1 MSRELKNWGMLL
13 FLATIWGSSFILMKR
28 GMIDKVSGD
37 SIFSSNQV
45 GAMRMLFASSALFP
59 LGLRYFKSFNSVKFI
74 LSLAVVAFLG
84 NFVPAFLFTYAET
97 GISSGYAGMLNSCTP
112 IFTLIIGTLLFKQP
126 LVRLQVLGVAIG
138 TVGIVWLVNGVSVVD
153 TSGSVWHV
161 LAVVLATLFYAI
173 SVNTIKY
180 NLNGIKPLKITSMA
194 FTLSFIP
201 ALLLFFHF
209 DTPATIV
216 SNSYAP
222 SALIYIGILALIGTA
237 FSVVIFNIL
246 IANSSALFASS
257 VTYFIPIVAL
267 LIGLWDGEVMSIYQ
281 VLAMLVILSGV
292 YIANVLGKR
301 KEKKDQRI

>member
-1 MSRELKNWGMLL
+1 MSREFKNWAMLL
-13 FLATIWGSSFILMKR
+13 FLAVIWGSSFLLMKR
-28 GMIDKVSGD
+28 GMVDKVSGEA
-37 SIFSSNQV
+37 IFSSTQV
-45 GAMRMLFASSALFP
+45 AAMRMLFASSVLLP
-59 LGLRYFKSFNSVKFI
+59 LGIRYFKSFNSFKLI

-84 NFVPAFLFTYAET
+84 NFLPAFLFTYGQT

-112 IFTLIIGTLLFKQP
+112 IFTLIVGTILFKQP
-126 LVRLQVLGVAIG
+126 LVRLQVIGVVIG
-138 TVGIVWLVNGVSVVD
+138 TIGIVGLVNGVSVVD

-161 LAVVLATLFYAI
+161 LSVVLATLFYAI

-180 NLNGIKPLKITSMA
+180 TLIGIKALKITAMA
-194 FTLSFIP
+194 FSLSFLP
-201 ALLLFFHF
+201 ALVLFFYF
-209 DTPATIV
+209 DTPETIA
-216 SNSYAP
+216 SNPHASK
-222 SALIYIGILALIGTA
+222 ALIYIAILALIGTA

-257 VTYFIPIVAL
+257 VTYFIPIVAV
-267 LIGLWDGEVMSIYQ
+267 LIGLWDGEVLSLYQ

>member
-1 MSRELKNWGMLL
+1 
-13 FLATIWGSSFILMKR
+13 
-28 GMIDKVSGD
+28 MIDKVSGD

-45 GAMRMLFASSALFP
+45 GAMRMLFASSALLP
-59 LGLRYFKSFNSVKFI
+59 LGLRHFKSFNSVKFI

-201 ALLLFFHF
+201 ALILFFHF

-222 SALIYIGILALIGTA
+222 RALIYIGILALIGTA

>member
-1 MSRELKNWGMLL
+1 MSREFKNWGMLL
-13 FLATIWGSSFILMKR
+13 FLAVIWGSSFLLMKR

-37 SIFSSNQV
+37 AIFSSNQV
-45 GAMRMLFASSALFP
+45 GAMRMLFASSALLP
-59 LGLRYFKSFNSVKFI
+59 IGLRHFKSFNSVKI
-74 LSLAVVAFLG
+74 VLSLAVVAFLG
-84 NFVPAFLFTYAET
+84 NFMPAFLFTYAET

-112 IFTLIIGTLLFKQP
+112 IFTLIIGTLFFKQP

-161 LAVVLATLFYAI
+161 LAVVLATLFYAS

-180 NLNGIKPLKITSMA
+180 NLSGIKPLKITSMA
-194 FTLSFIP
+194 FSLSFIP
-201 ALLLFFHF
+201 ALLLFFFF

-216 SNSYAP
+216 TNPHAST
-222 SALIYIGILALIGTA
+222 ALIYIGILALIGTA
-237 FSVVIFNIL
+237 FSVIIFNIL

-301 KEKKDQRI
+301 KEKKAQRI

>member
-1 MSRELKNWGMLL
+1 MSREFKNWGMLL
-13 FLATIWGSSFILMKR
+13 FLAVIWGSSFILMKR
-28 GMIDKVSGD
+28 GMVDKVSGEA
-37 SIFSSNQV
+37 IFSSNQV
-45 GAMRMLFASSALFP
+45 GAMRILFASSVLMP
-59 LGLRYFKSFNSVKFI
+59 LGIKHFKSFNSFKII

-84 NFVPAFLFTYAET
+84 NFMPAFLFTYGQT

-112 IFTLIIGTLLFKQP
+112 IFTLIVGTLLFKQP
-126 LVRLQVLGVAIG
+126 LVRLQVVGVVIG
-138 TVGIVWLVNGVSVVD
+138 TIGIVWLVNGVSVVD

-180 NLNGIKPLKITSMA
+180 NLSGIKALKITSMA
-194 FTLSFIP
+194 FSLSFIP
-201 ALLLFFHF
+201 ALLLFLYF
-209 DTPATIV
+209 DTPETIV
-216 SNSYAP
+216 SSPYA
-222 SALIYIGILALIGTA
+222 SKALIYIAILALIGTA

-301 KEKKDQRI
+301 KEKKAQRI

>member
-45 GAMRMLFASSALFP
+45 GAMRMLFASSALLP
-59 LGLRYFKSFNSVKFI
+59 LGLRHFKSFNSVKFI

-201 ALLLFFHF
+201 ALILFFHF

>member
-45 GAMRMLFASSALFP
+45 GAMRMLFASSALLP
-59 LGLRYFKSFNSVKFI
+59 LGLRHFKSFNSVKFI

-126 LVRLQVLGVAIG
+126 LVRVQVLGVAIG

-201 ALLLFFHF
+201 ALILFFHF

-281 VLAMLVILSGV
+281 ALAMLVILSGV
-292 YIANVLGKR
+292 YIANVLGNR
-301 KEKKDQRI
+301 KEKKDQRN